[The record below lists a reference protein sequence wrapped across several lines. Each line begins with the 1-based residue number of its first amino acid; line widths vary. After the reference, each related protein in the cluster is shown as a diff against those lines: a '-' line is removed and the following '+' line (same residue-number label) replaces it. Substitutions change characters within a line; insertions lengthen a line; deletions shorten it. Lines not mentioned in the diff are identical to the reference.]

1 MENAKK
7 IIFILMLII
16 ISCNTN
22 SNDINTQNIHIE
34 QINSKYIQVKD
45 ILYKDK
51 QGNYYLQY
59 KYPGYPKGTI
69 VYGYENKVYDLH
81 FRELKIKLLNDV
93 LNENS
98 FHRIDSTEYFSD
110 NKNIY
115 AIADFATD
123 INVYILPLQFSNYK
137 VVGQYIKDSQTVFWN
152 ARQLLDVEA
161 KYFNVIPANAN
172 HPELGYDEKYLYI
185 RNDRLSYQEFNSL
198 NIKSTIKNKL
208 KQHYFP
214 EEN

>member
-1 MENAKK
+1 MKNAKI
-7 IIFILMLII
+7 IIFIFMLLTT
-16 ISCNTN
+16 SCH
-22 SNDINTQNIHIE
+22 SNLHDIETQKKHIE
-34 QINSKYIQVKD
+34 QINSDYIQIKD

-59 KYPGYPKGTI
+59 QYPGYPTGTI
-69 VYGYENKVYDLH
+69 AYGYENKVYDLRL
-81 FRELKIKLLNDV
+81 RESKIKLLNDV
-93 LNENS
+93 LQENS
-98 FHRIDSTEYFSD
+98 FHRIDETKYFSD

-137 VVGQYIKDSQTVFWN
+137 IVGQYIKDSQTVFWN

-161 KYFNVIPANAN
+161 KYFKVIPANAN

-185 RNDRLSYQEFNSL
+185 RNDRLSYEEFNSL
-198 NIKSTIKNKL
+198 NIESTIKNKL
-208 KQHYFP
+208 KQQYFP